1 MFSRFRSVFSLLVG
15 GAVLLVSATAAF
27 SKDAE
32 EIDASAN
39 AAMKRFTSEV
49 KGADEVI
56 KNAKGILVMAN
67 VKKGG
72 FVVGGEFG
80 RGALRVKGKT
90 VSYYKLAAA
99 SVGLQAGVQSKD
111 VILAFMTDDALK
123 NFQSKKGWEAGL
135 DGNVVIINLGAGES
149 VTTSKMNKPVIGFVF
164 GAKGLIA
171 DVSVKGAKFT
181 QYVPKS

>member
-1 MFSRFRSVFSLLVG
+1 MFSRSRSVFSLLVG
-15 GAVLLVSATAAF
+15 GAALLASATAAF
-27 SKDAE
+27 SKTAE

-39 AAMKRFTSEV
+39 AAMKRFTAEI
-49 KGADEVI
+49 KGAKEVI

-99 SVGLQAGVQSKD
+99 SVGLQAGAESKD
-111 VILAFMTDDALK
+111 VILAFMTDEALK
-123 NFQSKKGWEAGL
+123 NFQSKKGWEAGV
-135 DGNVVIINLGAGES
+135 DGNVAIIKLGAGES

-164 GAKGLIA
+164 GVKGVLA

-181 QYVPKS
+181 KYVPKG